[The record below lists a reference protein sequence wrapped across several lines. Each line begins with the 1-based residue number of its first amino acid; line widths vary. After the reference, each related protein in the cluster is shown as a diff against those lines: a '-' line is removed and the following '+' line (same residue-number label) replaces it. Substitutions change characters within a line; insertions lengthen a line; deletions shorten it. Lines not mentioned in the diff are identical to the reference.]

1 MRTTRTS
8 DVTPLFARRSQARA
22 LETWRNAAS
31 LVGIRWRVFLE
42 AEPVSRPQAFASYA
56 AALDAEEAAA
66 ADMATLSKL
75 AA

>member
-1 MRTTRTS
+1 
-8 DVTPLFARRSQARA
+8 
-22 LETWRNAAS
+22 
-31 LVGIRWRVFLE
+31 VFLE